1 LQAVVLAGGLGTRL
15 RPITERIPKPM
26 VEVAGRPFLETIIR
40 HLADQ
45 EFRRI
50 LLLLGYLGERI
61 VDHFGDGRSCGV
73 KLDYAWEKSPLGT
86 GGAVRNALDELEED
100 FLLLYGDSYLPIDY
114 RPVAAALRQ
123 SGALGLIVVYD
134 NGRGDTGVPE
144 NVATDAQGW
153 VTRYAKGEGGA
164 DLRYVEA
171 GVLAFRREVFA
182 RLPAGRVIALE
193 QEIYPK
199 LIAERQLFSFVS
211 GQRFYDIG
219 TPERLEEFVAS
230 RR

>member
-1 LQAVVLAGGLGTRL
+1 
-15 RPITERIPKPM
+15 M

-45 EFRRI
+45 DFRRI

-61 VDHFGDGRSCGV
+61 VNHFGDGRSCGV

-86 GGAVRNALDELEED
+86 GGAIRNALDKLEED

-114 RPVAAALRQ
+114 QPVAAAFRQ
-123 SGALGLIVVYD
+123 SQALGLIVVYD
-134 NGRGDTGVPE
+134 NRRGDTGVPE
-144 NVATDAQGW
+144 NVATDDQGW
-153 VTRYAKGEGGA
+153 VTRYAKGEGGSN
-164 DLRYVEA
+164 LRYVEA
-171 GVLAFRREVFA
+171 GVLSFRRQVFVD
-182 RLPAGRVIALE
+182 LPVGRAMALE

-199 LIAERQLFSFVS
+199 LIAARQLFSFIS
-211 GQRFYDIG
+211 GHRFYDIG
-219 TPERLEEFVAS
+219 TPERLEEFVAI